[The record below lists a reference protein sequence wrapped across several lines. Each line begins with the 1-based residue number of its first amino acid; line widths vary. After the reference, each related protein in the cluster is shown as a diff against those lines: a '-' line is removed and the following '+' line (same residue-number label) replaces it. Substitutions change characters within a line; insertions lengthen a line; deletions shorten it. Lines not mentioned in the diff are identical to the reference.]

1 MNKLSTQ
8 HLQHE
13 MNAVLMKVSYA
24 IVTGVSSGSKLLPL
38 TFSAAFK
45 SHERTSD
52 DTVSSMTDHIR
63 VPSLA
68 DASFSSANPNSRAL
82 ASYT

>member
-1 MNKLSTQ
+1 MNKLSTK
-8 HLQHE
+8 HLQHK
-13 MNAVLMKVSYA
+13 MNAVLMKVSDA
-24 IVTGVSSGSKLLPL
+24 VVTGVSSGSKMLPL
-38 TFSAAFK
+38 TFSEAFK

-63 VPSLA
+63 VPPLA
-68 DASFSSANPNSRAL
+68 GTSFSTANPNSRAL

>member
-1 MNKLSTQ
+1 
-8 HLQHE
+8 

-24 IVTGVSSGSKLLPL
+24 FVTEVSSGSKMLPL

-45 SHERTSD
+45 SLERTSD
-52 DTVSSMTDHIR
+52 DRVSSMTDHIR
-63 VPSLA
+63 VPPLA
-68 DASFSSANPNSRAL
+68 DTSFSTANPNSHAL